1 MITCV
6 NFANELHQALT
17 HLHDSSYEPSRVLC
31 DVAGLGPES
40 GVLALRSSIIQA
52 IHKLRPDART
62 PVSAQSRRVYE
73 VLYNRFVLKLTQE
86 ETAERLHMS
95 RSSVNRLQKDAIHA
109 LAGLVW
115 ERWQS
120 RVAPDGS
127 DVEAKPQSIDGV
139 AADWQE
145 QVERELASLQDR
157 TPDGFCEVGEA
168 IGDALRIVHALA
180 ATYRVCF
187 VVKSVQPDL
196 VAAVHPVLLRQILI
210 SCLERLARNVSSRW
224 IDVYARLE
232 DGNARITLTGTVDD
246 NTGLSRDEL
255 VGDVPLP
262 KDISLD
268 VHLDGGQASV
278 WITAPSEGRVTVLV
292 VDDNEDMAR
301 LYRGAAVGTRYH
313 VMHVAQGRDLA
324 AVVESASPRIIVLDV
339 MLPDIDGW
347 TVLMQL
353 RENPATRSIPVIISS
368 VVREEQLARSL
379 GAACYLAKPVRP
391 REFIR
396 ALDRVLPLDS

>member
-1 MITCV
+1 M
-6 NFANELHQALT
+6 F
-17 HLHDSSYEPSRVLC
+17 R
-31 DVAGLGPES
+31 
-40 GVLALRSSIIQA
+40 
-52 IHKLRPDART
+52 
-62 PVSAQSRRVYE
+62 
-73 VLYNRFVLKLTQE
+73 
-86 ETAERLHMS
+86 
-95 RSSVNRLQKDAIHA
+95 
-109 LAGLVW
+109 
-115 ERWQS
+115 
-120 RVAPDGS
+120 
-127 DVEAKPQSIDGV
+127 
-139 AADWQE
+139 
-145 QVERELASLQDR
+145 
-157 TPDGFCEVGEA
+157 
-168 IGDALRIVHALA
+168 
-180 ATYRVCF
+180 YR
-187 VVKSVQPDL
+187 K
-196 VAAVHPVLLRQILI
+196 I
-210 SCLERLARNVSSRW
+210 
-224 IDVYARLE
+224 
-232 DGNARITLTGTVDD
+232 
-246 NTGLSRDEL
+246 
-255 VGDVPLP
+255 
-262 KDISLD
+262 KLD